1 MARQG
6 GFNVYLTTSS
16 KTFVGVTSDEL
27 SVEPNTKESISK
39 DNNGVKNKRVTGH
52 VFNFTV
58 NGIFDVT
65 DSTASRLNND
75 AIFALAM
82 AKTPVSIVYE
92 RGNGVNYSGSGIIA
106 GYTEKT
112 PADSDEDSTYSL
124 QIRSRN
130 LTKVTTTP

>member
-6 GFNVYLTTSS
+6 GFNVYLTTSN

-27 SVEPNTKESISK
+27 SVEPNTKESITK
-39 DNNGVKNKRVTGH
+39 DSGGVKSKRVTGH

-58 NGIFDVT
+58 GGIFDVT
-65 DSTASRLNND
+65 DDTSSRLNND
-75 AIFALAM
+75 AIFAMAM
-82 AKTPVSIVYE
+82 AKTPVNIVYE

-106 GYTEKT
+106 GYTETT
-112 PADSDEDSTYSL
+112 PADPDEDSTYSL

-130 LTKVTTTP
+130 LAKVTTP